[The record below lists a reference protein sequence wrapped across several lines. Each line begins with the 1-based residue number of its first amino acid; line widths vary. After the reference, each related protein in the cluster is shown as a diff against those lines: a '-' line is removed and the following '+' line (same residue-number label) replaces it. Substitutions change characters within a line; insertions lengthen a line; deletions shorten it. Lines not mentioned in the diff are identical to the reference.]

1 MRAADSPHPE
11 NRNMIVC
18 HRHRFIFITTRKTA
32 GAAIEAALAEFCSA
46 GDIVTGV
53 STANGATQV
62 RTASGHNA
70 AMAGT
75 RHRPFDWLRLVL
87 RGERARLDK
96 HMGASE
102 IRDLLG
108 NEAWGSYFK
117 FCVERDPWEKAVALY
132 EQRTR
137 EKKPRPTLAQFLT
150 ETRPASLSNFDLY
163 SIDGALAVDRVI
175 RYEHLEAELEAVR
188 NLLNL
193 PGPIALQASGARA
206 PHYSAAIGAR
216 ERALVDAACA
226 REIELF
232 GYAFSEVAPEDR

>member
-1 MRAADSPHPE
+1 
-11 NRNMIVC
+11 MIVC
-18 HRHRFIFITTRKTA
+18 HRHRFVFVTTRKTA
-32 GAAIEAALAEFCSA
+32 GARIEAALAEFCGD

-53 STANGATQV
+53 TTANDATQA
-62 RTASGHNA
+62 RAAGGRSGSIA
-70 AMAGT
+70 LT
-75 RHRPFDWLRLVL
+75 RYRPFDWLRLMV
-87 RGERARLDK
+87 RGGRARLDK
-96 HMGASE
+96 HVGAAE
-102 IRDLLG
+102 IRALLG
-108 NEAWGSYFK
+108 GEMWGSYFK

-137 EKKPRPTLAQFLT
+137 DRKPRPTLAQFLA

-193 PGPIALQASGARA
+193 PAPIALSGGIAPAS
-206 PHYSAAIGAR
+206 HYSAAIGPT
-216 ERALVDAACA
+216 ERALIDAACA

>member
-1 MRAADSPHPE
+1 
-11 NRNMIVC
+11 MIVC
-18 HRHRFIFITTRKTA
+18 HRHRFIFITTRKTG
-32 GAAIEAALAEFCSA
+32 GAAIEAALADFCSD
-46 GDIVTGV
+46 GDIVSGRSAT
-53 STANGATQV
+53 NGATQV
-62 RTASGHNA
+62 RAASSRNGA
-70 AMAGT
+70 IAVS
-75 RHRPFDWLRLVL
+75 RYRPVDWLRLML

-96 HMGASE
+96 HMGAAE
-102 IRDLLG
+102 IRILLG
-108 NEAWGSYFK
+108 EETWGSYFK

-137 EKKPRPTLAQFLT
+137 DTKPRPTLAQFLVQA
-150 ETRPASLSNFDLY
+150 RPASLSNFDLY

-193 PGPIALQASGARA
+193 PGPIAVPANGVRTS
-206 PHYSAAIGAR
+206 HYSAAVSAP
-216 ERALVDAACA
+216 ERALIDAACA